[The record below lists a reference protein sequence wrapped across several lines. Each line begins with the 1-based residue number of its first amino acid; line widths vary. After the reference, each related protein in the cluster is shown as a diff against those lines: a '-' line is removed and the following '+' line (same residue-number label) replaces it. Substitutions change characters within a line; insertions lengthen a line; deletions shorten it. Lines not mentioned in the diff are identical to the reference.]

1 MENAAFKS
9 VTFGGFDKQDV
20 IHYIEETAK
29 AHEAALQ
36 TAKNESQTLRKQNSA
51 LSQQAD
57 ELQKQC
63 ESQTSELEQLRAE
76 VAALRTKVDTLTK
89 QCSETDV
96 LSAELETLRPDAEAY
111 RQFRTNLGDI
121 ECQARKRA
129 ADLEA
134 ETTQK
139 LQKWVTDFQEQ
150 YQSLV
155 TTFGTTSTYVT
166 SELRKVEVNLS
177 QLPRALDQ
185 IGTDLNKLN
194 AALKQ
199 DQQTKSSKA

>member
-29 AHEAALQ
+29 AHETALQ
-36 TAKNESQTLRKQNSA
+36 AAENENQTLREQNDV
-51 LSQQAD
+51 LSQQLD
-57 ELQKQC
+57 KLQKQC
-63 ESQTSELEQLRAE
+63 ESQTSELEQLRE
-76 VAALRTKVDTLTK
+76 ETTALRAKVDTLTE
-89 QCSETDV
+89 QCTAANA

-139 LQKWVTDFQEQ
+139 LQRWVTDFQEQ

-155 TTFGTTSTYVT
+155 ATFGTTATYVT
-166 SELRKVEVNLS
+166 NELRKVEVNLS

-194 AALKQ
+194 SSLKQ
-199 DQQTKSSKA
+199 DQQTKSSQL